1 MAGNLYV
8 RQFQRLASDT
18 GGHSVDAGMEPA
30 MPDQVIAFTGTSDS
44 ITLDAKAYFVELH
57 ADNVCHYVFG
67 PTATTSN
74 MRLPADGTVFKGL
87 RHVEGQTL
95 TLSAIEGT

>member
-8 RQFQRLASDT
+8 REFEDVADSVK
-18 GGHSVDAGMEPA
+18 GGKVEAGLEPA
-30 MPDQVIAFTGTSDS
+30 LADQIIAFTGTSAS
-44 ITLDAKAYFVELH
+44 ITLSARTHFVEIH

-67 PTATTSN
+67 ATATTSN
-74 MRLPADGTVFKGL
+74 MRLPGDATVFKGV
-87 RHVEGQTL
+87 RPKSR